1 MGRNVEASKLLEHPD
16 PAGTLAVHRQ
26 PFLNI
31 YDGRA
36 LAQAIVDTIR
46 EPLLVLDA
54 DLRVVAASRSFYSTF
69 KVDRQNVHGR
79 LLYDLADGQWNI
91 PELRRLLEKII
102 PEKSVMEAF
111 EVQHQFLGNGP
122 RIMLLNARK
131 VFYEGSNTTTIL
143 LAIED
148 VTERRNTE
156 LRLQGLLKEKEM
168 LLLEM
173 QHRVGNSLQIIAS
186 ILLMKARA
194 VLSEET
200 RLHLH
205 DAHQRVL
212 SIAAVQ
218 KHLQATGRGELI
230 EVDSYLT
237 KLCETLAS
245 SLIGGSRAISLTV
258 NAQIGKAESSQVV
271 SIGLIVTELV
281 MNSLKHARLSETND
295 AQIIVAYEVAEAS
308 WKLSIS
314 DNGTGNP
321 DLNVGMPKHGLGTS
335 IVQAL
340 SKQLDAQLEVSSG
353 PQGTTVTITHA
364 ALSSQASHAA

>member
-1 MGRNVEASKLLEHPD
+1 MAFSNGLERAFPTRASGSPY
-16 PAGTLAVHRQ
+16 VQ
-26 PFLNI
+26 PFI
-31 YDGRA
+31 DIDDGRA
-36 LAQAIVDTIR
+36 LAQAIVDTVR
-46 EPLLVLDA
+46 ESLLVLDA

-69 KVDRQNVHGR
+69 HVDREHVQGR
-79 LLYDLADGQWNI
+79 LLYDLGDGQWNI
-91 PELRRLLEKII
+91 PELRVLLEKII

-111 EVQHQFLGNGP
+111 EVQHEFLGIGL
-122 RIMLLNARK
+122 RIMCLNARK
-131 VFYEGSNTTTIL
+131 VVYDGSLNSTIL

-148 VTERRNTE
+148 VTERHNAE
-156 LRLQGLLKEKEM
+156 LRLQELLKEKEM

-194 VLSEET
+194 VQSEET
-200 RLHLH
+200 RLQLH

-218 KHLQATGRGELI
+218 KHLQVGGRGELI
-230 EVDSYLT
+230 AIDSYLS

-245 SLIGGSRAISLTV
+245 SLIGGSRAIALTV
-258 NAQIGKAESSQVV
+258 KAQPGMAGSSQVV

-281 MNSLKHARLSETND
+281 MNSLKHAFLAEAKD
-295 AQIIVAYEVAEAS
+295 AAIVVLYEVTGQN

-314 DNGTGNP
+314 DNGIGNP
-321 DLNVGMPKHGLGTS
+321 ELNVGGLKQGLGTS

-340 SKQLDAQLEVSSG
+340 SKQLDAQLDITSG
-353 PQGTTVTITHA
+353 PHGTTVTVTHA
-364 ALSSQASHAA
+364 VFKFAGV